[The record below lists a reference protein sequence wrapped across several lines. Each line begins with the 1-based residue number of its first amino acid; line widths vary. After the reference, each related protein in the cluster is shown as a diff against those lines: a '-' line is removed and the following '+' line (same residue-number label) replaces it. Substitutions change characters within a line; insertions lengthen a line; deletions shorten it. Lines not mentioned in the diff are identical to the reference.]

1 MATYYEVRVTD
12 DLGERCPAMLGR
24 FTTMQQAQD
33 YLDLIQ
39 DAYAD
44 ECPNLVYFVAVIA
57 DVQLGGTLACLAP
70 ILVGAYKYAAMV
82 EGLTREG
89 LGRMPDLPPKSGY
102 TCVYPRDD
110 T

>member
-1 MATYYEVRVTD
+1 MPTYYEVRVTD
-12 DLGERCPAMLGR
+12 GVNPYHALLGR
-24 FTTMQQAQD
+24 YVTMQQASDAIKVFETD
-33 YLDLIQ
+33 YK
-39 DAYAD
+39 A
-44 ECPNLVYFVAVIA
+44 ECPQLTYYVKVIA
-57 DVQLGGTLACLAP
+57 PVALGGTLACLAP